1 MNTGLSA
8 PSQDADQIIQACLT
22 LVNPT
27 SFFLYAG
34 AGSGKTR
41 SLVNALQW
49 LREHNRETMWTQG
62 RRVAVITYTNAAT
75 DEIKRRIEFDAFI
88 EVSTIHSFAWS
99 LVSGFDQDIR
109 SWLKENLAREIAELL
124 IQQQNGRAGT
134 KAATEREH
142 SIRSKAERLARLDR
156 IRKFSYSPA
165 GDNRGRDAL
174 NHAEVIGLT
183 SSLLR
188 SKATLQQILINR
200 YPTLLVDES
209 QDTNR
214 HLVDALLDV
223 QLNHGSRF
231 CLGFF
236 GDTMQRIFP
245 DGKVNLAA
253 SIPQTWAKPEKMVNY
268 RCPTR
273 VLRLINQIRK
283 QADGQEQTSPQDA
296 DEGVVRLF
304 LAPAGS
310 ADKLRIE
317 AAALKRMAEVAKD
330 PAVLTST
337 KTLILEHHM
346 AASRMGFSSLFEP
359 LYAAD
364 RLRTGL
370 LEGKLPALKFITD
383 VILPL
388 SKALKSNDSFRV
400 AAIVRANSP
409 LLDKAL
415 LRTSEDQL
423 EQLKKAKEGAAAL
436 GSLFSAEGDPTL
448 KKVLQTVEQVKL
460 FELPSVLHSVLKGDA
475 APSGPEDEDE
485 PENKRDELSA
495 WTRAVE
501 VPFGQVAQYDLY
513 ITDKS
518 MFGTHQGVKGLEF
531 PHVAVL
537 IDDEEARGFSFSYEK
552 LFALKAATAADQKN
566 AASGNETSVD
576 RTRRLFYVTCSRAE
590 KSLAIVAYASDR
602 NRLRQFVL
610 DRGWF
615 EANEIEDL
623 TT

>member
-1 MNTGLSA
+1 MNPGSNA
-8 PSQDADQIIQACLT
+8 PSRDADRIIEGCLA
-22 LVNPT
+22 LANPT

-49 LREHNRETMWTQG
+49 IREHNREAMWTQG

-75 DEIKRRIEFDAFI
+75 DEIKRRIEFDPFI

-99 LVSGFDQDIR
+99 LVSGFDRDIR
-109 SWLKENLAREIAELL
+109 LWLKDNLAREIAELL
-124 IQQQNGRAGT
+124 VQQQNGRAGT

-142 SIRSKAERLARLDR
+142 SIKSKAERLAGLDR
-156 IRKFSYSPA
+156 IRKFIYSPS

-183 SSLLR
+183 SALLR
-188 SKATLQQILINR
+188 SKAVLQQILVNR

-223 QLNHGSRF
+223 QLNHASRF

-253 SIPQTWAKPEKMVNY
+253 SIPQSWAKPEKMVNY

-283 QADGQEQTSPQDA
+283 QADGQEQTAPQDA
-296 DEGVVRLF
+296 DIGFVRLF

-310 ADKLRIE
+310 TEKARIE
-317 AAALKRMAEVAKD
+317 ATALRRMAEITND
-330 PAVLTST
+330 PAVKTST

-388 SKALKSNDSFRV
+388 SKALKTEDSFRV
-400 AAIVRANSP
+400 AAIVRSNSP
-409 LLDKAL
+409 LLDKAR

-423 EQLKKAKEGAAAL
+423 EELKKAKEGAAAL
-436 GSLFSAEGDPTL
+436 RRLFDAEDDPTL
-448 KKVLQTVEQVKL
+448 KKVLQKVEDVNL
-460 FELPSVLHSVLKGDA
+460 FELPSVLKSVLKGDA
-475 APSGPEDEDE
+475 APPETEGEDE
-485 PENKRDELSA
+485 PENRRDELSA
-495 WTRAVE
+495 WTRAVD
-501 VPFGQVAQYDLY
+501 VPFSQVAQYDLY

-518 MFGTHQGVKGLEF
+518 LFGTHQGVKGLEF

-552 LFALKAATAADQKN
+552 LFALKAATAADLKN
-566 AASGNETSVD
+566 AATGNETSVD

-590 KSLAIVAYASDR
+590 KSLSIVAYASDR
-602 NRLRQFVL
+602 TRLRQFVIE
-610 DRGWF
+610 RGWF

-623 TT
+623 ST